1 MNNIFNRFR
10 QPNGQPNVFNIMQ
23 QFRQVQQNPSQI
35 GQLLYNTGRINQ
47 QQLQDIQKMSN
58 PRQIGEYLMGQ
69 NPQFKQMYDQASHV
83 QPH

>member
-1 MNNIFNRFR
+1 MNSIFNRFR

-23 QFRQVQQNPSQI
+23 QFRQVQQNPAQI

-69 NPQFKQMYDQASHV
+69 NPQFKQMYDQASQT
-83 QPH
+83 QPR